1 MISLIKYLLLFIF
14 GVILYLSNI
23 QINKF
28 TIGNPSKDSPDR
40 NKTWYFYEYN
50 GKIYCDE
57 ISNRTEWFPP
67 QQYHIQPPQNN
78 QMGQPWQPTLTV
90 TGYEY
95 FNFDTNEA
103 ITYYRPDSDE
113 ALPGFLDSLDDL
125 PIFFGGGVGE
135 EGGGGGGGGSP
146 DQNVVITARIAPEGL
161 LKRKCSTSDND
172 TCDLN
177 KKKKDDSS
185 VEVQSAIEESL
196 KSLNVDD
203 EGIESGLSSIQN
215 EIITIFKSIICPN
228 LMNFNLNERGNIGEL
243 LYEKISSGFNNTG
256 DVYKLTYKGTSI
268 VVKCIDIQKLGF
280 LNRDRMASTQRE
292 TVEEKK
298 ERLQNKSNKA
308 KSEVAIMKILKDNPN
323 TINYLGHVHLNNSRT
338 NEHAYTF
345 LFMDYFEGI
354 TLFEH
359 LDFGDYELDQFE
371 LEPDDEQ
378 LLSRIKIMVQN
389 IHLLGVAH
397 GDLNWENILINTE
410 TGEIK
415 IIDFD
420 TSKCFFDGAAALSSE
435 LVQLYN
441 SCKAKDLRT
450 FDALKE
456 DDLEHF
462 P

>member
-78 QMGQPWQPTLTV
+78 QMGQTWQPTLTV
-90 TGYEY
+90 TGNNY
-95 FNFDTNEA
+95 FDSYTTET
-103 ITYYRPDSDE
+103 ITYYQPDSDE

-125 PIFFGGGVGE
+125 PMFFGGGVGE
-135 EGGGGGGGGSP
+135 EGGGGGGGSP

-161 LKRKCSTSDND
+161 LKRKCSASDND
-172 TCDLN
+172 TCDL
-177 KKKKDDSS
+177 KKKKEDDSS
-185 VEVQSAIEESL
+185 VEVQSAIEQSL
-196 KSLNVDD
+196 ESLNVDD
-203 EGIESGLSSIQN
+203 EGIEPGLSSIQN
-215 EIITIFKSIICPN
+215 EIITIFKSIVCPN
-228 LMNFNLNERGNIGEL
+228 LMNLNLNERGNIGEL
-243 LYEKISSGFNNTG
+243 SYEKISSGFNNTG

-280 LNRDRMASTQRE
+280 MDDE
-292 TVEEKK
+292 THETPEEKI
-298 ERLQNKSNKA
+298 ERLQNKSNNA

-323 TINYLGHVHLNNSRT
+323 TINYLGHVHLNNSGT

-345 LFMDYFEGI
+345 LFMDYFEGT
-354 TLFEH
+354 TLFDH
-359 LDFGDYELDQFE
+359 LNFGHYQLGESGRSPLNATQRE
-371 LEPDDEQ
+371 
-378 LLSRIKIMVQN
+378 LLSDIKSMVQN
-389 IHLLGVAH
+389 IHLFGVAH
-397 GDLNWENILINTE
+397 GDLNWENILINTL

-420 TSKCFFDGAAALSSE
+420 TSRCFLEGGALSHE
-435 LVQLYN
+435 LVQLFN
-441 SCKAKDLRT
+441 SCKAEDLNT
-450 FDALKE
+450 FNALKAN
-456 DDLEHF
+456 DLEHF